1 MKRYVPQRPQDEQ
14 ELSLAKSRMRVAAVQ
29 AGPSALVRRH
39 PWSAVIGTAAGT
51 FALTAV
57 VKLFM
62 TGTSSDDESAGDE
75 RNGHATRKNGSDAP
89 RGSALRTVLRS
100 AMSLGLPLIQSQL
113 TKHFLNRTHEQ
124 HQQQSYAGASGV
136 QERADAVG

>member
-29 AGPSALVRRH
+29 AGPSALIRKH

-62 TGTSSDDESAGDE
+62 TGSSSDDEPAPDGRD
-75 RNGHATRKNGSDAP
+75 GHATKKNASHTHSGSVVW
-89 RGSALRTVLRS
+89 TVLRS
-100 AMSLGLPLIQSQL
+100 AMSLGLPFIQSQL

-124 HQQQSYAGASGV
+124 HQESYAGASGV
-136 QERADAVG
+136 QESADAVG